1 MTAALAAVRR
11 RLDRSQ
17 GPFIVVL
24 AGPNG
29 AGKSTFH
36 DHFLAD
42 IGLSFIN
49 ADLIAREMDPAAPA
63 RVAYR
68 AAQEADRVRRA
79 MVAHGESFCMETVF
93 SDPAG
98 DKIDFLRQA
107 QRAGYA
113 IFLIYVGL
121 SDVALSIA
129 RVVQRIGVGGHD
141 VPDAKLLER
150 FPRTLE
156 NLRRAI
162 PFVDLA
168 LLFDNSSAAQ
178 PYRHLATFEHG
189 VCVVKAGRLAG
200 WARTLPF

>member
-42 IGLSFIN
+42 LGLPFIN
-49 ADLIAREMDPAAPA
+49 ADLIAREFDPENPA

-68 AAQEADRVRRA
+68 AARQADQVRRA
-79 MVAHGESFCMETVF
+79 MVARGESFCMETVF
-93 SDPAG
+93 SDPVG
-98 DKIDFLRQA
+98 DKIDFLHQA

-113 IFLIYVGL
+113 IFLIYIGL

-129 RVVQRIGVGGHD
+129 RVVQRTEVGGHD

-156 NLRRAI
+156 NLRRAV
-162 PFVDLA
+162 PFVDVA
-168 LLFDNSSAAQ
+168 LLFDNSSASQ
-178 PYRHLATFEHG
+178 PYRHLATFECG
-189 VCVVKAGRLAG
+189 TCVVRAKRLPA
-200 WARTLPF
+200 WADVLPV

>member
-1 MTAALAAVRR
+1 MTAPLAAVRR

-42 IGLSFIN
+42 IDLPFIN
-49 ADLIAREMDPAAPA
+49 ADLIAREMNPARPA
-63 RVAYR
+63 RVAYQ

-79 MVAHGESFCMETVF
+79 MVARGESFCMETVF
-93 SDPAG
+93 SDPVG
-98 DKIDFLRQA
+98 DKIGFLREA

-113 IFLIYVGL
+113 VFLVFIGL

-129 RVVQRIGVGGHD
+129 RVVQRTGVGGHD
-141 VPDAKLLER
+141 VPDAKLVER
-150 FPRTLE
+150 FPRTLQ

-162 PFVDLA
+162 PFVDVA
-168 LLFDNSSAAQ
+168 LLFDNSSASH
-178 PYRHLATFEHG
+178 PYRHLATFERG
-189 VCVVKAGRLAG
+189 VCTAQSKRRAEWMDGL
-200 WARTLPF
+200 L